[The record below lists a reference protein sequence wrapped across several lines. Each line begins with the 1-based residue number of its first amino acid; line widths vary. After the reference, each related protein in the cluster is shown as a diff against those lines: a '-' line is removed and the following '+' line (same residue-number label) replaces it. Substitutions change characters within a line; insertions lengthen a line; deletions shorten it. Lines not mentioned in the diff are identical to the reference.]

1 MILSPVI
8 MLALFI
14 VCARIFLKANG
25 NLTGFS
31 PHVIFMKYAPTVSV
45 IAACGHLLISQK
57 QTKRQILPYIHLDT
71 LAWIVYAIF
80 ILELIIIIV
89 SPLLIYIVPGS
100 SQRFNISTRNSA
112 ITDIF
117 RQVKNI
123 FDDGKKPEPSIPI
136 VYGLATVY
144 SSIFMAFG
152 ILFTIMLALLLGV
165 HASNGLIVLLL
176 IVIGCLFVFSVLR
189 YESAKDLKELL
200 QPRFSLIICYY
211 LLYSYGFYCT
221 SHQPTISQIDWN
233 SAFVGRTA
241 NFDHSNILSAML
253 VLLGTFNANFL
264 LLILFPLLALFPF
277 MLYAIYPKLC
287 GSKGVGNAE
296 YKRVTLNIE
305 EEQQNSSMNVSNVT
319 RGEINLFENEGL
331 FMSSVFKVGCQLVIL
346 QGTKAFASMIACTI
360 LCRHLMV
367 WKIFAPRFIYEGIA
381 TYISFIAIILGFLFL
396 IRIHKSVKTL
406 VAKISKN
413 C

>member
-1 MILSPVI
+1 MILSPVV

-57 QTKRQILPYIHLDT
+57 QSKRQILPYIHLDT
-71 LAWIVYAIF
+71 LAWVVYAIF
-80 ILELIIIIV
+80 ALELIIIIV

-100 SQRFNISTRNSA
+100 SQRFNISTRNTA
-112 ITDIF
+112 ISDIF

-123 FDDGKKPEPSIPI
+123 FEDGKKPEPTIPI

-144 SSIFMAFG
+144 SSVFMAFG
-152 ILFTIMLALLLGV
+152 IIFTIVLALLLGV
-165 HASNGLIVLLL
+165 NASNGLIVLLL

-200 QPRFSLIICYY
+200 QPRFSLIVSYY

-233 SAFVGRTA
+233 AAFVGRTA
-241 NFDHSNILSAML
+241 NFDHSNVLSAVL
-253 VLLGTFNANFL
+253 VLLAIFNANFL
-264 LLILFPLLALFPF
+264 LLILFPLIVLFPF

-287 GSKGVGNAE
+287 GSKGVGSAE
-296 YKRVTLNIE
+296 YKRVTLNIDE
-305 EEQQNSSMNVSNVT
+305 DNSSMSVANVT

-331 FMSSVFKVGCQLVIL
+331 FMSSVFKVGSQLMIL
-346 QGTKAFASMIACTI
+346 QGAKALASMIACTI

-367 WKIFAPRFIYEGIA
+367 WKIFAPRFIYEGIS
-381 TYISFIAIILGFLFL
+381 TYISFVAIILGFLLL
-396 IRIHKSVKTL
+396 IRVHKSVKIL

-413 C
+413 S